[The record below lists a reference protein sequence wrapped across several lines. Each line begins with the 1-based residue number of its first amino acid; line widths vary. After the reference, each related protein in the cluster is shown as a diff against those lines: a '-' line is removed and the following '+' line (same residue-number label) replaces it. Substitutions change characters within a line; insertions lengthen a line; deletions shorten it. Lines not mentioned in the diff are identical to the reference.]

1 MSYFAAPDPDCRPCE
16 GVVEVIVRPGEKD
29 LGGFSVRRVLPS
41 GARRAVGPFVFF
53 DHMGPAVFPPGEGI
67 QVRPHPHIGLATLT
81 YLFEGEIMHRDSL
94 GYTQPI
100 RAGAVNFMTAGKGIV
115 HSERAG
121 EDLDRASRLNG
132 IQTWMALPEDAQEL
146 DPAFMHYPAGQI
158 PRLEVGRA
166 TVTVVMGSAF
176 GATSPV
182 QQHSPTLYL
191 ELRLPAGETIELS
204 GEYSERAVY
213 VVDGEIE
220 VGGERCEGHTMA
232 VLVAGPAARISA
244 RQRTRLIVVG
254 GEPLGPRRMW
264 WNFVSTSMARIDQA
278 RDDWQAGRFTSVA
291 GDDEFIPLPE
301 S

>member
-1 MSYFAAPDPDCRPCE
+1 
-16 GVVEVIVRPGEKD
+16 
-29 LGGFSVRRVLPS
+29 
-41 GARRAVGPFVFF
+41 
-53 DHMGPAVFPPGEGI
+53 
-67 QVRPHPHIGLATLT
+67 
-81 YLFEGEIMHRDSL
+81 
-94 GYTQPI
+94 
-100 RAGAVNFMTAGKGIV
+100 
-115 HSERAG
+115 
-121 EDLDRASRLNG
+121 
-132 IQTWMALPEDAQEL
+132 
-146 DPAFMHYPAGQI
+146 
-158 PRLEVGRA
+158 
-166 TVTVVMGSAF
+166 MGSAF
-176 GATSPV
+176 GATSTE

-191 ELRLPAGETIELS
+191 ELRLPAGVTIELS

>member
-1 MSYFAAPDPDCRPCE
+1 
-16 GVVEVIVRPGEKD
+16 
-29 LGGFSVRRVLPS
+29 
-41 GARRAVGPFVFF
+41 
-53 DHMGPAVFPPGEGI
+53 MGPAVFPPGVGI

-100 RAGAVNFMTAGKGIV
+100 RPGAVNLMTAGSGIV

-121 EDLDRASRLNG
+121 EDLDRTSRLNG
-132 IQTWMALPEDAQEL
+132 IQTWMALPEDAQEQ
-146 DPAFMHYPAGQI
+146 DPAFVHYPAGEL
-158 PRLEVGRA
+158 PTLDVGRA
-166 TVTVVMGSAF
+166 AVTVVMGSAY

-182 QQHSPTLYL
+182 HQHSPTLYL
-191 ELRLPAGETIELS
+191 ELRVPAGETIELP

-213 VVDGEIE
+213 VVEGEIE
-220 VGGERCEGHTMA
+220 VGGERCGGYTMA
-232 VLVAGPAARISA
+232 VLGVGPGARLSA
-244 RQRTRLIVVG
+244 RQDARLIVVG

-278 RDDWQAGRFTSVA
+278 RDDWQAGRFTSVP
-291 GDDEFIPLPE
+291 GDDEFIPLPG